1 MYVVSSWNTLKSLIY
16 THAHVRHR
24 VLFTYMSFVE
34 VDLELLLVVRED
46 LHALAEEL
54 DLLAVLDLKT
64 HYQYYISRNFF

>member
-16 THAHVRHR
+16 KHIFDS
-24 VLFTYMSFVE
+24 LDSCPYMSFVE
-34 VDLELLLVVRED
+34 MDLELLLIVRED
-46 LHALAEEL
+46 LDALAEEL